1 MPEVSVIIGS
11 DSDYEVIKPALEELE
26 RLKISYELRV
36 LSAHRSPDL
45 LREYIR
51 GAERRGIKVFIAG
64 AGMSAHLPGVIASY
78 TTLPVIGVPTGGM
91 LSGLDALFSMVQMP
105 GGVPVAVMGVGK
117 AGAKNAGILAGQI
130 LALSDP
136 GLKKRLKTR
145 RKNLQKQV
153 LEKQDRLLEKIKK
166 EK

>member
-11 DSDYEVIKPALEELE
+11 DSDYEAIKPALEELE

-51 GAERRGIKVFIAG
+51 GAERRGIRLFIAG

-78 TTLPVIGVPTGGM
+78 TVLPVIGVPTGGM